1 MKNKR
6 TAPALLAAFSL
17 LCLAACN
24 DRLFDNPYD
33 PNAEA
38 RAYELLSTLQSGGIA
53 PLDITFSGN
62 ALWAVDA
69 SSRAV
74 AMNNNTGALIREL
87 ELPQPAVGIA
97 YDGVDLW
104 LSVPN
109 SSQLVLVNIVNG
121 AQIRVLNLLR
131 GSFGPIDYAAGRLYV
146 ADRLSNSVLVVDPV
160 SGTIERSIPQPG
172 YGVDGVCFDGASLWI
187 SDATQ
192 MKFYRLAP
200 GGALENQYQAP
211 SRSVSGLAFAAGII
225 WCGDRSGKIYKLRF
239 P

>member
-1 MKNKR
+1 MRAKR

-17 LCLAACN
+17 LWLVACN

-38 RAYELLSTLQSGGIA
+38 RAYELLSTLQAGGIA
-53 PLDITFSGN
+53 PLDLTFSGD
-62 ALWAVDA
+62 ALWAADG
-69 SSRAV
+69 RARVV
-74 AMNNNTGALIREL
+74 ALNYTTGALIREL
-87 ELPQPAVGIA
+87 EVPQPAAGLA

-131 GSFGPIDYAAGRLYV
+131 GSFGPIDFAAGRLYV
-146 ADRLSNSVLVVDPV
+146 ADRLSNAILVVDPQN
-160 SGTIERSIPQPG
+160 GTIERSIPQPG
-172 YGVDGVCFDGASLWI
+172 YGIDGVCFDGASLWI

-211 SRSVSGLAFAAGII
+211 SRSVSGLAFAAGFI